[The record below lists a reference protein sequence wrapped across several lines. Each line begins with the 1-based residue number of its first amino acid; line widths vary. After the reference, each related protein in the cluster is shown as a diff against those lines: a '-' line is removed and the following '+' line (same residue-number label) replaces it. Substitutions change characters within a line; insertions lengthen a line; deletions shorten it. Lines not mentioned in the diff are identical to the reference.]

1 MATKPPRA
9 DIDETRVHVSRPK
22 KVAVGVPAVLHALE
36 IANEQMGVTRS
47 VQTLL
52 RVNQKDGFDCP
63 GCAWPEED
71 KRHIAEFCENGAKA
85 VAEEATLRRVG
96 PDFFAVHSLDELRG
110 HDDWWLGQQGR
121 LTHPMVLE
129 EGATHYRPISWD
141 DALALVADELRM
153 LDDPDEAVFYTSG
166 RTSNE
171 AAFLYQLLVRGL
183 GTNNLP
189 DCSNMCHESSGSAL
203 TETIGIGKGTVSIDD
218 IHDADLLIV
227 AGQNPGTNHPRMLV
241 ALEKAKQRGAT
252 IIAVNPLPEAGLMRF
267 ENPQTVRGVAFGGT
281 KLADQFLQIRLG
293 GDQALFQ
300 AIGKHLL
307 EAEEADGGV
316 LDHEFLAAHTSG
328 FDEYRQAM
336 ADASWRDLVTATGL
350 PEKSLRRVAETV
362 RTSKATI
369 VCWAMG
375 LTQHKHSVPT
385 LRDVVNLLLLQGNIG
400 RPGAG
405 VCPVR
410 GHSNVQ
416 GDRTVGIYEKPS
428 AAFLDALDTE
438 FAFAAPREHGFDT
451 VGAIRAM
458 RDGRVRFFMSMGGNF
473 VSATPDTAVVE
484 AGMSRVG
491 LTVHVSTKLNRSHVV
506 TGRRALILPTLGR
519 TDRDR
524 RGGQEQRVTV
534 EDSMGAVHASR
545 GRLAPPSEELLS
557 EVAIVARLSGLVFG
571 SAGTGAAAGGRTS
584 ASSSSSAAAASSSRD
599 QVMSRE
605 KDVAGA
611 DRPEPVTSPEPVTD
625 AADGATRHDRGYP
638 ERTAAEES
646 DGTHSP
652 VHRDRETADGPDPAG
667 LRHPSNVP
675 HADWAALEADYALIR
690 AHIAR
695 VIPGFDDYEE
705 RIGKGGTLHLPN
717 GPRDARRFAT
727 ADGRARFTVNPL
739 EYPRIPRGRLLLQTL
754 RSHDQYNTTIYGK
767 DDRYRGIHGGRRVV
781 LVNAKDIVALGFAE
795 NDVVDLVSEW
805 RGPDGTLEERRAEEF
820 RIVAYRT
827 PRGNAAAYYP
837 ETNVLVP
844 LDSVADV
851 SGTPTSKSVVVRLAR
866 RT

>member
-9 DIDETRVHVSRPK
+9 DIDESRVHVTRPK

-36 IANEQMGVTRS
+36 MATEQMGVTRS

-71 KRHIAEFCENGAKA
+71 RRHVAEFCENGAKA

-96 PDFFAVHSLDELRG
+96 PEFFAEHSLDELRA

-121 LTHPMVLE
+121 LTHPMVRE

-141 DALALVADELRM
+141 DALRLIADELRS
-153 LDDPDEAVFYTSG
+153 LEDPDEAVFYTSG

-171 AAFLYQLLVRGL
+171 AAFLYQLLVRGI

-227 AGQNPGTNHPRMLV
+227 AGQNPGTNHPRMLS

-281 KLADQFLQIRLG
+281 KLADEFVQIRLG

-307 EAEEADGGV
+307 EAEAADGGV
-316 LDHEFLAAHTSG
+316 LDHAFIAAHTSG
-328 FDEYRQAM
+328 FEAYRQAM
-336 ADASWRDLVTATGL
+336 ADAPWRELVAATGL
-350 PEKSLRRVAETV
+350 PEKALRRVGEAV
-362 RTSKATI
+362 RASKATI

-375 LTQHKHSVPT
+375 LTQHKHSVPM
-385 LRDVVNLLLLQGNIG
+385 LRDVVNMLLLQGNIG
-400 RPGAG
+400 RTGAG

-428 AAFLDALDTE
+428 AAFLDALDQE
-438 FAFAAPREHGFDT
+438 FGFAAPREHGFDT
-451 VGAIRAM
+451 VEAIRAM
-458 RDGRVRFFMSMGGNF
+458 RDGRVRFFMGMGGNF

-484 AGMSRVG
+484 AGMARVG
-491 LTVHVSTKLNRSHVV
+491 LTVQVSTKLNRSHVV

-524 RGGQEQRVTV
+524 RGGREQRVTV

-545 GRLAPPSEELLS
+545 GRLAPPAEDLLS
-557 EVAIVARLSGLVFG
+557 EVAIVSRLSALVFG
-571 SAGTGAAAGGRTS
+571 
-584 ASSSSSAAAASSSRD
+584 
-599 QVMSRE
+599 
-605 KDVAGA
+605 
-611 DRPEPVTSPEPVTD
+611 PEPGATEEAPATLAPASAHT
-625 AADGATRHDRGYP
+625 GATRHERGYP
-638 ERTAAEES
+638 ERTPAEES
-646 DGTHSP
+646 DGTVPAAGTSG
-652 VHRDRETADGPDPAG
+652 GP
-667 LRHPSNVP
+667 HNVP
-675 HADWAALEADYALIR
+675 QADWAALEADYALIR
-690 AHIAR
+690 AHIER
-695 VIPGFDDYEE
+695 VIPGFEDYEE
-705 RIGKGGTLHLPN
+705 RIDKGRTLHLPN

-727 ADGRARFTVNPL
+727 VDGRARFTVNPL
-739 EYPRIPRGRLLLQTL
+739 VYPVIPRGRLLLQTL

-781 LVNAKDIVALGFAE
+781 LVNEKDIVSLGFAE
-795 NDVVDLVSEW
+795 DDVVDLVSEW
-805 RGPDGTLEERRAEEF
+805 TRPDGSIEERRAEEF

-851 SGTPTSKSVVVRLAR
+851 SGTPTSKSVVVRLESRA
-866 RT
+866 

>member
-1 MATKPPRA
+1 MATKPPA
-9 DIDETRVHVSRPK
+9 SDIDETQLRVTEPK
-22 KVAVGVPAVLHALE
+22 RVAVGVPAVLHALQ
-36 IANEQMGVTRS
+36 ISREQMGIVRS
-47 VQTLL
+47 IETLT

-85 VAEEATLRRVG
+85 VAEEATLRRVE
-96 PDFFAVHSLDELRG
+96 PDFFARHSVADLAG

-129 EGATHYRPISWD
+129 DGASHYRPIDWD
-141 DALALVADELRM
+141 DALRIIAEEIRA
-153 LDDPDEAVFYTSG
+153 LDDPNEAVFYTSG

-171 AAFLYQLLVRGL
+171 AAFLYQLLVRGI

-218 IHDADLLIV
+218 IHDAELLIV
-227 AGQNPGTNHPRMLV
+227 AGQNPGTNHPRMLS

-252 IIAVNPLPEAGLMRF
+252 IIAVNPLPEAGLVRF
-267 ENPQTVRGVAFGGT
+267 ENPQTVRGVLLGGT
-281 KLADQFLQIRLG
+281 TLADEFVQIRLG

-300 AIGKHLL
+300 AIGAHLL
-307 EAEEADGGV
+307 EHDA
-316 LDHEFLAAHTSG
+316 LDHDFIAEYTSG
-328 FDEYRQAM
+328 FDDYRRAM
-336 ADASWRDLVTATGL
+336 AEVAWPDLVEATGL
-350 PEKSLRRVAETV
+350 SEERLRAIAEMV
-362 RTSKATI
+362 RASRATI

-375 LTQHKHSVPT
+375 LTQHKHSVAT
-385 LRDVVNLLLLQGNIG
+385 LRDVVNVLLLRGDIG

-428 AAFLDALDTE
+428 DAFLEALDRE
-438 FAFAAPREHGFDT
+438 FSFDAPRAHGFDT
-451 VGAIRAM
+451 VAAIRAM
-458 RDGRVRFFMSMGGNF
+458 RDGRVRFFMGMGGNF

-484 AGMSRVG
+484 EGMRRVG
-491 LTVHVSTKLNRSHVV
+491 LTVQVSTKLNRSHVV

-524 RGGQEQRVTV
+524 RGGVEQRVTV

-545 GRLAPPSEELLS
+545 GRLSPPSEELLS
-557 EVAIVARLSGLVFG
+557 EVAIVARLSGMLFG
-571 SAGTGAAAGGRTS
+571 DAAG
-584 ASSSSSAAAASSSRD
+584 AS
-599 QVMSRE
+599 
-605 KDVAGA
+605 
-611 DRPEPVTSPEPVTD
+611 
-625 AADGATRHDRGYP
+625 
-638 ERTAAEES
+638 
-646 DGTHSP
+646 
-652 VHRDRETADGPDPAG
+652 RETASVVPLPESAAVEVAPVEPAPAVADGG
-667 LRHPSNVP
+667 RHTEPPSASRPRSVP
-675 HADWAALEADYALIR
+675 QADWDALEKDYALIR

-695 VIPGFDDYEE
+695 VIPGFEDYE
-705 RIGKGGTLHLPN
+705 RRVAKGATLRLPN

-727 ADGRARFTVNPL
+727 VDGTARFTANEL
-739 EYPRIPRGRLLLQTL
+739 EFPRIPDGRLLLQTL

-781 LVNAKDIVALGFAE
+781 LVSPDDIVDLGFADG
-795 NDVVDLVSEW
+795 DVVDLVSEW
-805 RGPDGTLEERRAEEF
+805 TDAAGRREERRAEAF
-820 RIVAYRT
+820 RIVPYAT

-866 RT
+866 RA

>member
-1 MATKPPRA
+1 MATKPPHS
-9 DIDETRVHVSRPK
+9 DIDETRVRVTRPK
-22 KVAVGVPAVLHALE
+22 KVAVGVPAVLHALQ
-36 IANEQMGVTRS
+36 ISNDQMGVERS
-47 VQTLL
+47 IRSLL

-96 PDFFAVHSLDELRG
+96 PEFFAERSLAELEA

-121 LTHPMVLE
+121 LTHPMILD

-141 DALALVADELRM
+141 EALHEIASALRG

-171 AAFLYQLLVRGL
+171 AAFLYQLLVRGF

-203 TETIGIGKGTVSIDD
+203 TETIGIGKGTVSIGD
-218 IHDADLLIV
+218 IHEAELLIV
-227 AGQNPGTNHPRMLV
+227 AGQNPGTNHPRMLS
-241 ALEKAKQRGAT
+241 ALEKAKANGAT
-252 IIAVNPLPEAGLMRF
+252 IIAVNPLPEAGLVRF
-267 ENPQTVRGVAFGGT
+267 ENPQTVKGVILGGT
-281 KLADQFLQIRLG
+281 KLADEFVQIRLG

-307 EAEEADGGV
+307 EHEAGHGGV
-316 LDHEFLAAHTSG
+316 VDHEFIAAHTSG
-328 FDEYRQAM
+328 FEAYREAM
-336 ADASWRDLVTATGL
+336 AAVPWRELVAATGL
-350 PEKSLRRVAETV
+350 PEVTLRRVGEAV
-362 RTSKATI
+362 RVSKATI

-375 LTQHKHSVPT
+375 LTQHKHSVAM
-385 LRDVVNLLLLQGNIG
+385 LRDVVNVLLLQGSIG

-416 GDRTVGIYEKPS
+416 GDRTMGIYEKPS
-428 AAFLDALDTE
+428 EAFLAALDRE
-438 FAFAAPREHGFDT
+438 FDFTAPREHGHDT
-451 VGAIRAM
+451 VAAIRAM
-458 RDGRVRFFMSMGGNF
+458 RDGTARVFMGMGGNF

-484 AGMSRVG
+484 EALRSLD
-491 LTVHVSTKLNRSHVV
+491 LTVQVSTKLNRSHVV
-506 TGRRALILPTLGR
+506 TGRRAIILPTLGR

-524 RGGQEQRVTV
+524 RGGGEQRVTV

-545 GRLAPPSEELLS
+545 GRLVPPSEDLLS
-557 EVAIVARLSGLVFG
+557 EVAIVARLCALVFDLPVALRG
-571 SAGTGAAAGGRTS
+571 SAGAGGTTGLGAAPEQAI
-584 ASSSSSAAAASSSRD
+584 SRD
-599 QVMSRE
+599 QAVS
-605 KDVAGA
+605 GS
-611 DRPEPVTSPEPVTD
+611 DRPGAARSPVVETD
-625 AADGATRHDRGYP
+625 AGGPASGNPSAVAVDRGQP
-638 ERTAAEES
+638 EHGEIQTDAPAV
-646 DGTHSP
+646 THSDQ
-652 VHRDRETADGPDPAG
+652 DRSAADDAVV
-667 LRHPSNVP
+667 RHPLSFP
-675 HADWAALEADYALIR
+675 RADWTALEHDYARIR
-690 AHIAR
+690 AHIAA
-695 VIPGFDDYEE
+695 VIPGFEDYEAS
-705 RIGKGGTLHLPN
+705 IDKGRTLFLPN
-717 GPRDARRFAT
+717 GPRDERRFAT
-727 ADGRARFTVNPL
+727 SDGKARFTVNPL

-781 LVNAKDIVALGFAE
+781 MVNPKDIQALGFDDGE
-795 NDVVDLVSEW
+795 VVDLVSEW
-805 RGPDGTLEERRAEEF
+805 LGPDGAVQERRADAF
-820 RIVAYRT
+820 RIVGYAT

-851 SGTPTSKSVVVRLAR
+851 SGTPTSKSVVIRLER
-866 RT
+866 RD

>member
-1 MATKPPRA
+1 MATKPPAA
-9 DIDETRVHVSRPK
+9 DIDESLVHVTRPK
-22 KVAVGVPAVLHALE
+22 KVAVGVPAVLHALQ
-36 IANEQMGVTRS
+36 IANDQMGVARA

-96 PDFFAVHSLDELRG
+96 PEFFAEHSIDELRA

-121 LTHPMVLE
+121 LTHPMLLD
-129 EGATHYRPISWD
+129 EGATHYRPIEWD
-141 DALALVADELRM
+141 DAITLVADELRG

-218 IHDADLLIV
+218 IHQADLLIV
-227 AGQNPGTNHPRMLV
+227 AGQNPGTNHPRMLS

-252 IIAVNPLPEAGLMRF
+252 IIAVNPLPEAGLLRF

-281 KLADQFLQIRLG
+281 QLADGFVQIRLG

-307 EAEEADGGV
+307 EAEERDGGV
-316 LDHEFLAAHTSG
+316 LDHEFIAAHTSG
-328 FDEYRQAM
+328 FDAYREAM
-336 ADASWRDLVTATGL
+336 RDAAWAELVAATGI
-350 PEKSLRRVAETV
+350 PEDALRRVGEAV

-375 LTQHKHSVPT
+375 LTQHKHSVAT
-385 LRDVVNLLLLQGNIG
+385 LRDVVNVLLLRGDIG

-428 AAFLDALDTE
+428 EAFLSALDRE
-438 FAFAAPREHGFDT
+438 FAFAAPRAHGYDT
-451 VGAIRAM
+451 VEAIRAM
-458 RDGRVRFFMSMGGNF
+458 RDGRVRVFLGMGGNF

-484 AGMSRVG
+484 AGMTKVG

-524 RGGQEQRVTV
+524 RAGADGALREQRVTV

-557 EVAIVARLSGLVFG
+557 EVAIVARLCALVFG
-571 SAGTGAAAGGRTS
+571 EGDAAGAAPS
-584 ASSSSSAAAASSSRD
+584 
-599 QVMSRE
+599 
-605 KDVAGA
+605 GA
-611 DRPEPVTSPEPVTD
+611 LVTNSDHALPEH
-625 AADGATRHDRGYP
+625 G
-638 ERTAAEES
+638 AAEAE
-646 DGTHSP
+646 
-652 VHRDRETADGPDPAG
+652 RPDPAG
-667 LRHPSNVP
+667 VRHPRNVP

-690 AHIAR
+690 AHIER
-695 VIPGFDDYEE
+695 VIPGFDDYEQ
-705 RIGKGGTLHLPN
+705 RIDKGRTLHLPN

-727 ADGRARFTVNPL
+727 ADGRARFTANPL
-739 EYPRIPRGRLLLQTL
+739 EYPTIPDGRLLLQTL

-781 LVNAKDIVALGFAE
+781 LVNALDIAALGVAE
-795 NDVVDLVSEW
+795 GDIVDLVSEW
-805 RGPDGTLEERRAEEF
+805 NRPDGTVEERRAPEF
-820 RIVAYRT
+820 RVVAYST

-851 SGTPTSKSVVVRLAR
+851 SGTPTSKSVVVRLER
-866 RT
+866 REPSTV